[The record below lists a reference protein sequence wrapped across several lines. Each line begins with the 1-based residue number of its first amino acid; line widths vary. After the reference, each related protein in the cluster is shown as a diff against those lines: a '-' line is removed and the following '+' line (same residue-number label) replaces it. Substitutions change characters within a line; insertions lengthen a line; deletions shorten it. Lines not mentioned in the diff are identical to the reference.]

1 MSESVLPATVAR
13 AEQPSKPMTPLQEF
27 WHYFSENRGAVWG
40 LRIVVA
46 IILMAIFADYIVPH
60 DPTQQYRGQ
69 ELKPPGW
76 VSGEDFFQWMGQWTR
91 LPPPAYDSGGSWEF
105 VLGTDP
111 TGRDMLSRLIKG
123 AQYSM
128 LIGCIVVSISISVGV
143 SLGLA
148 AAFAPRFIATMILR
162 LMDIIL
168 AFPSLL
174 LALVLVA
181 LFQKPSLD
189 NAMIAIAIVLLP
201 HFVRLTR
208 ASALGELQR
217 DYVTASRV
225 AGASIWR
232 LMFITVLPNCLG
244 PMIVQATLSF
254 STAVLDAAALGFLG
268 MGAQPPTPE
277 WGTMLADAREFIATD
292 KWWVV
297 TLPGL
302 MILISVLAFNLMGDG
317 LRDAFDPKLKR
328 S

>member
-1 MSESVLPATVAR
+1 MSDGTTPATVQR
-13 AEQPSKPMTPLQEF
+13 VEQAVKKPLTPLQEF
-27 WHYFSENRGAVWG
+27 WHYFSENKGAVAG
-40 LRIVVA
+40 LVIVA
-46 IILMAIFADYIVPH
+46 LIIFMAIFADLIVPH
-60 DPTQQYRGQ
+60 DPDQQYRGL
-69 ELKPPGW
+69 EL
-76 VSGEDFFQWMGQWTR
+76 R
-91 LPPPAYDSGGSWEF
+91 PPAFQEGGESQF
-105 VLGTDP
+105 LLGTDP

-128 LIGCIVVSISISVGV
+128 LIGCIVVSIAISVGV
-143 SLGLA
+143 SLGLV
-148 AAFAPRFIATMILR
+148 AAFAPRFIATIILR

-181 LFQKPSLD
+181 LFEKPSLE
-189 NAMIAIAIVLLP
+189 NAMIAIAVTLLP

-208 ASALGELQR
+208 ASALGELRR

-225 AGASIWR
+225 AGASVWR
-232 LMFITVLPNCLG
+232 LMFLTVLPNCMG

-302 MILISVLAFNLMGDG
+302 LILISVLAFNLMGDG
-317 LRDAFDPKLKR
+317 LRDALDPKLKR